1 MTRYGEPG
9 NMENFIDTRDD
20 PRTVEYLSETFKPKT
35 TARSTVKA
43 ISVACASAHK
53 RQGRQKAA
61 CH

>member
-1 MTRYGEPG
+1 
-9 NMENFIDTRDD
+9 
-20 PRTVEYLSETFKPKT
+20 LSETFKPKT
-35 TARSTVKA
+35 TASSTVKA